1 MKTYH
6 PGNWVASPVISGTT
20 EWLVHAVV
28 ENYSA
33 DLWTYYCNG
42 VQIAS
47 NNSGIEG
54 PNGLSFGN
62 WRQGGVAA
70 ELAIA
75 EIGFFMVYNR
85 LLSIEE
91 INQNLNAFKGRY
103 GL

>member
-1 MKTYH
+1 MH
-6 PGNWVASPVISGTT
+6 SV
-20 EWLVHAVV
+20 L
-28 ENYSA
+28 ENYSS

-42 VQIAS
+42 TLVAS
-47 NNSGIEG
+47 NTSGSEG

-85 LLSIEE
+85 LLTVEE
-91 INQNLNAFKGRY
+91 INQNYNALKGRF